1 MAFFG
6 SIGRSWKIF
15 WLRITG
21 KVDEANKLM
30 MKDPTTIKA
39 VYAEEGEKIGKMLNQ
54 AAEAVATVIH
64 EQEKLKRTK
73 VLKTEELAKSKRI
86 MEGALAAAK
95 KRSAE
100 LQTAGRSI
108 EQIKIDP
115 DFMRH
120 QAAYVDSQSTVK
132 EREEYLIQLDRDVET
147 YQKQIE
153 QAKATMISLQREQ
166 GKLQGE
172 AAEMA
177 ARMIG
182 AENRKRI
189 ASLTAGLSADGGT
202 AKLRADVRDLVGQA
216 EAQARVT
223 EELAGTNANK
233 AEDEYLAYATNSVAQ
248 DDFMAQLGLAEKVE
262 TRTAT
267 PVASAPETERLT

>member
-1 MAFFG
+1 
-6 SIGRSWKIF
+6 
-15 WLRITG
+15 
-21 KVDEANKLM
+21 
-30 MKDPTTIKA
+30 
-39 VYAEEGEKIGKMLNQ
+39 
-54 AAEAVATVIH
+54 
-64 EQEKLKRTK
+64 
-73 VLKTEELAKSKRI
+73 
-86 MEGALAAAK
+86 MEGALALAR

-100 LQTAGRSI
+100 LQGAGKSV

-120 QAAYVDSQSTVK
+120 QSAYVDSQSTVK
-132 EREEYLIQLDRDVET
+132 EREEYLVQLDRDIEA
-147 YQKQIE
+147 YQKQVE
-153 QAKATMISLQREQ
+153 QSKATMISLQREQ

-177 ARMIG
+177 SRMIG

-233 AEDEYLAYATNSVAQ
+233 AEDEYLAYATNSTAQ

-262 TRTAT
+262 TRA
-267 PVASAPETERLT
+267 PASVTTAPEAEKLS

>member
-73 VLKTEELAKSKRI
+73 VTKTEELARSKRV
-86 MEGALAAAK
+86 MQGAMAAAK
-95 KRSAE
+95 KRSTE
-100 LQTAGRSI
+100 LQTAGKSL
-108 EQIKIDP
+108 EEIKVDP

-132 EREEYLIQLDRDVET
+132 EREEYLVQLDRDIET
-147 YQKQIE
+147 YQKQVE
-153 QAKATMISLQREQ
+153 QAKTTMVSLQREQ

-189 ASLTAGLSADGGT
+189 ASLTAGLSMDGGT

-248 DDFMAQLGLAEKVE
+248 DDFLAQLGLAEKVE
-262 TRTAT
+262 TRPSAT
-267 PVASAPETERLT
+267 VTNALQAEKLS